1 MMTRHPKEFLAW
13 IALVSA
19 ILLLG
24 VSFAIAQDTN
34 TNNAQKKKNTISI
47 KITKKEN
54 ALSKSQTSHCDEL

>member
-34 TNNAQKKKNTISI
+34 TGNAQKKQEYNFHKNY
-47 KITKKEN
+47 
-54 ALSKSQTSHCDEL
+54 